1 MEARRRM
8 NTMNE
13 TPQIPLPFP
22 EIDEE
27 NSRQIRKFLKRVGIN
42 SQRIIEEELKK
53 NNITLENGK
62 ISMVLNV
69 GSEQITFYMAEEK
82 PVKEWPS
89 WSL

>member
-1 MEARRRM
+1 M
-8 NTMNE
+8 NDIIEHNNR
-13 TPQIPLPFP
+13 IL
-22 EIDEE
+22 
-27 NSRQIRKFLKRVGIN
+27 RKFLKRVGIN
-42 SQRIIEEELKK
+42 SQRVIEEEMKK
-53 NNITLENGK
+53 KEHLLMNGK

>member
-1 MEARRRM
+1 
-8 NTMNE
+8 MNE

-42 SQRIIEEELKK
+42 SQRIIEEEMEK

-62 ISMVLNV
+62 ISMVLNI
-69 GSEQITFYMAEEK
+69 GSEQITFYMVEEK

>member
-1 MEARRRM
+1 M
-8 NTMNE
+8 NDMNE

-42 SQRIIEEELKK
+42 SQRIIEEEMEK

-62 ISMVLNV
+62 ISMVLNI

>member
-1 MEARRRM
+1 
-8 NTMNE
+8 MNE

-42 SQRIIEEELKK
+42 SQRIIEEEMEK

-82 PVKEWPS
+82 PVKEWPT

>member
-1 MEARRRM
+1 
-8 NTMNE
+8 MNE

-42 SQRIIEEELKK
+42 SQRIIEEEMEK

-62 ISMVLNV
+62 ISMVLNI

>member
-1 MEARRRM
+1 M
-8 NTMNE
+8 
-13 TPQIPLPFP
+13 
-22 EIDEE
+22 
-27 NSRQIRKFLKRVGIN
+27 
-42 SQRIIEEELKK
+42 KK
-53 NNITLENGK
+53 KEHLLMNGK

>member
-1 MEARRRM
+1 
-8 NTMNE
+8 MNE

-42 SQRIIEEELKK
+42 SQRIIEEEMEK

-62 ISMVLNV
+62 ISMVLNI

-82 PVKEWPS
+82 PVKEWPE

>member
-1 MEARRRM
+1 M
-8 NTMNE
+8 NDMNE
-13 TPQIPLPFP
+13 TPQIPLPFS

-42 SQRIIEEELKK
+42 SQRVIEEEMKK
-53 NNITLENGK
+53 EEHLLINGK

-89 WSL
+89 WSV

>member
-1 MEARRRM
+1 M

-42 SQRIIEEELKK
+42 SQRIIEEEMEK

-62 ISMVLNV
+62 ISMVLNI

>member
-1 MEARRRM
+1 M
-8 NTMNE
+8 NDIIEHNNR
-13 TPQIPLPFP
+13 IL
-22 EIDEE
+22 
-27 NSRQIRKFLKRVGIN
+27 RKFLKRVGIN
-42 SQRIIEEELKK
+42 SQRVIEEEMKK
-53 NNITLENGK
+53 KNITLENGK

>member
-1 MEARRRM
+1 
-8 NTMNE
+8 MNE

-42 SQRIIEEELKK
+42 SQRIIEEEMEK

-62 ISMVLNV
+62 ISMVLNI
-69 GSEQITFYMAEEK
+69 GNEQITFYMAEEK

>member
-1 MEARRRM
+1 
-8 NTMNE
+8 MNE
-13 TPQIPLPFP
+13 TPQIPLLFP

-42 SQRIIEEELKK
+42 SQRIIEEEMEK

-62 ISMVLNV
+62 ISMVLNI

>member
-1 MEARRRM
+1 
-8 NTMNE
+8 MNE

-27 NSRQIRKFLKRVGIN
+27 NNRKIRKFLKRVGIN
-42 SQRIIEEELKK
+42 SQRIIEEEMEK

-62 ISMVLNV
+62 ISMVLNI

>member
-1 MEARRRM
+1 
-8 NTMNE
+8 MNE

-42 SQRIIEEELKK
+42 SQRVIEEELKK

-62 ISMVLNV
+62 ISMVLNI

-82 PVKEWPS
+82 PVKEWPT

>member
-1 MEARRRM
+1 
-8 NTMNE
+8 MNE

-42 SQRIIEEELKK
+42 SQRIIEEEMEK

-62 ISMVLNV
+62 ISMVLNI
-69 GSEQITFYMAEEK
+69 GSEQITFYMDEEK